1 MPQPVTCIC
10 LRVVKYSDSQSV
22 ATLWTRELGAL
33 SAVIPSG
40 AGREA
45 GRRRAIMM
53 PMRVFEAV
61 AWTKPGREL
70 ARISDVRP
78 VPAPLSCDPA
88 TGAVALFI
96 SDFLCGALRN
106 SGPDELMS
114 DFIFSSAAKLHACCG
129 TALANF
135 HLYFLAHL
143 GRFLGIEPDMGTY
156 RAGAYFDMREG
167 RFCPAAP
174 LHPAVLP
181 PAQARIVAVLM
192 RLSPRALP
200 LLRLSRAE
208 RNAIL
213 DGILDYYSIH
223 YASMRSL
230 SSLPILR
237 SLF

>member
-1 MPQPVTCIC
+1 MPQKITCIC
-10 LRVVKYSDSQSV
+10 LRAVKYSDTQSV
-22 ATLWTRELGAL
+22 ATLWTRELGVL

-45 GRRRAIMM
+45 SRRRAIMM

-70 ARISDVRP
+70 ARISDVKP
-78 VPAPLSCDPA
+78 VPAPLSADPA
-88 TGAVALFI
+88 TGVVALFV
-96 SDFLCGALRN
+96 SDFLGAALRQ
-106 SGPDELMS
+106 SGPDERMS
-114 DFIFSSAAKLHACCG
+114 DFIFASAAQLQSLGG

-156 RAGAYFDMREG
+156 ARGAYFDMREG
-167 RFCPAAP
+167 RFCAAAP
-174 LHPAVLP
+174 LHRAALAPE
-181 PAQARIVAVLM
+181 QARLVEVLM
-192 RLSPRALP
+192 RLSPRTLR

-213 DGILDYYSIH
+213 DAILEYYTIH
-223 YASMRSL
+223 YAPMRSL
-230 SSLPILR
+230 ASLPVLR